1 MEDDKLTVTDILN
14 GLLRKEYIDHRA
26 QLFQLLVNLF
36 ADENESDSQ
45 QLIVKSSNSLTANN
59 NNEESNLENEKDSNS
74 SSTRPLQ
81 VNKETYRQLLRIL
94 LEFTDEKKFSHEIIN
109 LSLCVLVNATIKQEY
124 IEYFLEFISTPD
136 SGNPV
141 SVKFH
146 SVIDQYLSYNPQFE
160 ADDLISSPDFRWEEL
175 DQYQQVGNILA
186 NLCQQETGRKLIL
199 RTSTGYMLK
208 LPSQVM

>member
-1 MEDDKLTVTDILN
+1 MEEEKLTVTDILN

-45 QLIVKSSNSLTANN
+45 QLIVKSSNSSIANN
-59 NNEESNLENEKDSNS
+59 SNEESNPEKDSTS
-74 SSTRPLQ
+74 SSTTPPQ

-124 IEYFLEFISTPD
+124 IEYFLEFISTPE
-136 SGNPV
+136 SGNPI

-160 ADDLISSPDFRWEEL
+160 ADDVISSPDFRWEEL

-208 LPSQVM
+208 LPSQVL